1 MPNAKTVS
9 ELTHA
14 IKHRLSTDFFD
25 VCVTG
30 EISTFKQAPSGH
42 IYLTLKDERAKLDVV
57 IWRTTAERLK
67 FELKHGMQVV
77 CNGGIDVYPQR
88 GNYQF
93 IAQSVEPIGQGALQL
108 AFRQLLERLGAK
120 GMFNDEHKKPL
131 PKFPRR
137 IAVVTSPSGAAVH
150 DFSQVVLRRWPSAEI
165 IVVPAT
171 VQGENSAYE
180 IASGIQFCGGD
191 MSPAPDVIVVTRG
204 GGSIED
210 LWSFNEELVV
220 RAIFACPIPV
230 VSAVGHEV
238 DVTLSDLVADV
249 RALTPTEA
257 GEKVVPDRNEILQR
271 VESIQRRLRSALLDR
286 VRNVSMEVDS
296 LSQRIQQSLPQR
308 LATARM
314 KLMQQSSQLQ
324 LHAANHLPN
333 VRMQLQQVASRRGF
347 SRPLERI
354 REYESELE
362 TLTARLQR
370 SLNERLQQTKRQLTS
385 ASDKLDAISPLR
397 VLGRGYSLTADLSGN
412 PITDCQS
419 LAVGDKIQT
428 DLADG
433 KIVSQIEK
441 IEPKPS
447 EE

>member
-1 MPNAKTVS
+1 
-9 ELTHA
+9 
-14 IKHRLSTDFFD
+14 
-25 VCVTG
+25 
-30 EISTFKQAPSGH
+30 
-42 IYLTLKDERAKLDVV
+42 
-57 IWRTTAERLK
+57 
-67 FELKHGMQVV
+67 
-77 CNGGIDVYPQR
+77 
-88 GNYQF
+88 
-93 IAQSVEPIGQGALQL
+93 
-108 AFRQLLERLGAK
+108 
-120 GMFNDEHKKPL
+120 MFNDEHKKPL

-314 KLMQQSSQLQ
+314 KLML
-324 LHAANHLPN
+324 
-333 VRMQLQQVASRRGF
+333 
-347 SRPLERI
+347 
-354 REYESELE
+354 
-362 TLTARLQR
+362 
-370 SLNERLQQTKRQLTS
+370 SL
-385 ASDKLDAISPLR
+385 IH
-397 VLGRGYSLTADLSGN
+397 
-412 PITDCQS
+412 I
-419 LAVGDKIQT
+419 
-428 DLADG
+428 
-433 KIVSQIEK
+433 
-441 IEPKPS
+441 
-447 EE
+447 